1 MLHLQ
6 VHPRN
11 FTWNPYGSWRMGCI
25 PWISPTQC
33 LVKIQQKLDVD
44 TSDLTFWA
52 LFAFLLVLN
61 TLVIWLSFCSD
72 CRFVGRR
79 CSCCIPKYWQ
89 STGSNFCLASI
100 LVKPGKLLFGLNN
113 FWLVSNILYFPE
125 YIGNNHPNLTFIFFR
140 GVGQPPTMIG
150 WWLDDYWYN
159 HGKPNIQR
167 SGILP
172 EMRCQNHP

>member
-113 FWLVSNILYFPE
+113 FWLVVSNILYFPE
-125 YIGNNHPNLTFIFFR
+125 YIGNNHPNLTFIFSD
-140 GVGQPPTMIG
+140 GWLNHQP
-150 WWLDDYWYN
+150 D
-159 HGKPNIQR
+159 NI
-167 SGILP
+167 P
-172 EMRCQNHP
+172 VVA